1 MSQKSSK
8 KELIESMKGLI
19 VSCQTQPDDPI
30 HTEDMVVKMAEA
42 AKWGGAV
49 GIRANTPQQ
58 IAAIKAKVDLP
69 IIGICRS
76 SDYGRY
82 GMTIRMY
89 LLHRQWKPAKQYGKP
104 ERIS

>member
-69 IIGICRS
+69 IIGLWKNTRE
-76 SDYGRY
+76 Y
-82 GMTIRMY
+82 IRQV
-89 LLHRQWKPAKQYGKP
+89 RVFRRKF
-104 ERIS
+104 ER